1 MELCRMM
8 CELGTSCVSIWSLR
22 MELILT
28 LENWKTKVR
37 VGEKL
42 NPAGDIWAVNPAM
55 PETRSY
61 LGFSVFK
68 YESVFCFKAS
78 WVEIF
83 VNWNWKT
90 QINDTGIKHFGGLL
104 TLWGHLDIVGQDL
117 RLDPNALKELVW
129 NFKKL
134 GKLYILLAVHDREVT
149 EVSESITPSG
159 SLLNVKMANS
169 FGQMTCTRL
178 DYLFILVAPP
188 PTLCLSRILRTWIYF
203 FTLLS
208 REPALLSIYVIHII
222 YSSFQSS
229 KKFEHLWHDSGSTVI
244 F

>member
-42 NPAGDIWAVNPAM
+42 NPAGDIWALKPAM

-178 DYLFILVAPP
+178 AYLFIYFSCPP
-188 PTLCLSRILRTWIYF
+188 PLCAF
-203 FTLLS
+203 
-208 REPALLSIYVIHII
+208 RE
-222 YSSFQSS
+222 F
-229 KKFEHLWHDSGSTVI
+229 
-244 F
+244 